1 MSSARKR
8 RSELAPNPPP
18 PGAPK
23 LLPAFPSGTAPP
35 APQSARGAG
44 GGVPMTL
51 QQIINITD
59 KRLTALEGFM
69 AETRSAAAPAPSG
82 APAAAADPAA
92 LNEVYSRF
100 DVLVDEVS
108 QLKETLMKLQTY
120 TLEINHILMKER
132 AAAGGENIPEP
143 PALMESV
150 DVLSAAV
157 DEVDLSAVPEVK
169 EEVPARA
176 FSAPIGGGRRRR

>member
-1 MSSARKR
+1 
-8 RSELAPNPPP
+8 
-18 PGAPK
+18 
-23 LLPAFPSGTAPP
+23 
-35 APQSARGAG
+35 
-44 GGVPMTL
+44 MTL

-157 DEVDLSAVPEVK
+157 DEVDLSAAAAEVK

>member
-8 RSELAPNPPP
+8 RSDLAPNPPP

-23 LLPAFPSGTAPP
+23 LVPAFPSGAAPP
-35 APQSARGAG
+35 APQNPRAAG

-59 KRLTALEGFM
+59 KRLTTLEGFM
-69 AETRSAAAPAPSG
+69 AETRAAV
-82 APAAAADPAA
+82 PAASPVAATNPAA
-92 LNEVYSRF
+92 LSEVYSRF

-132 AAAGGENIPEP
+132 VAGGENIPEP
-143 PALMESV
+143 PALMDSV

-176 FSAPIGGGRRRR
+176 FSAPIAGRRRR